1 MAGGTYQQIIRLA
14 EQLAPQEQRAF
25 VDYLQSLRRH
35 GLPKKERLRLFESMI
50 TDLGPVPPDF
60 SFRREDWYGSG
71 AN

>member
-35 GLPKKERLRLFESMI
+35 RLTREERLSLSEVMI
-50 TDLGPVPPDF
+50 TDLGPIVPDF
-60 SFRREDWYGSG
+60 SFRREEWYGVE